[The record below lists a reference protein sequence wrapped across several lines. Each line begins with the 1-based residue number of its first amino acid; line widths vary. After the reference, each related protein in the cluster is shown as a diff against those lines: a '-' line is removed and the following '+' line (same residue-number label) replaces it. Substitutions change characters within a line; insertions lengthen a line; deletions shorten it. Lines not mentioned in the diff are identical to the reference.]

1 MSNASS
7 PHGPQNPYSAPLEHK
22 PMTAGQDSQTQ
33 QWALILHLSQFA
45 GYAIPLLG
53 LIAPIVIWQ
62 IKKNELPSLDAHG
75 RVVANWM
82 ISEFI
87 YFLLTL
93 ALCLVVVGFF
103 LLPVLAILSIVFPIV
118 GAVKA
123 SQGEV
128 WKYPGSIPFFRV

>member
-1 MSNASS
+1 MA
-7 PHGPQNPYSAPLEHK
+7 
-22 PMTAGQDSQTQ
+22 AGQDSQTQ

-128 WKYPGSIPFFRV
+128 WKYPGSIPFFGV